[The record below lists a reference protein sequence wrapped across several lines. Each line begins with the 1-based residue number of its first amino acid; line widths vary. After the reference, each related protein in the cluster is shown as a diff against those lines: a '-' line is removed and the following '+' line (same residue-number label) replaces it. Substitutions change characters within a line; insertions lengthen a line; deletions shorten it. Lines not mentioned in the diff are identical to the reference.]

1 MIVDL
6 RRLGELQHLMGADAS
21 QILEGLLDSMRGAID
36 RIEQAVAGDDLPEA
50 ASAAHV
56 CRNDGLIVGASELL
70 AVLQTV
76 EQAARHGEL
85 ATARMALAT
94 LREVWTG
101 TREALERALG
111 TQGSRGGISRE
122 PACRLRN
129 LHKTA
134 PDIERTRRGSDTT
147 PMKCLR
153 GRGGRLTDGRRSEP
167 H

>member
-6 RRLGELQHLMGADAS
+6 RRLGEVQHLMGADAS

-36 RIEQAVAGDDLPEA
+36 RIERALAGDDLPEA

-76 EQAARHGEL
+76 EQAARRGEL
-85 ATARMALAT
+85 ATAQMALAT
-94 LREVWTG
+94 LREVWGG

-111 TQGSRGGISRE
+111 T
-122 PACRLRN
+122 
-129 LHKTA
+129 
-134 PDIERTRRGSDTT
+134 T
-147 PMKCLR
+147 P
-153 GRGGRLTDGRRSEP
+153 
-167 H
+167 